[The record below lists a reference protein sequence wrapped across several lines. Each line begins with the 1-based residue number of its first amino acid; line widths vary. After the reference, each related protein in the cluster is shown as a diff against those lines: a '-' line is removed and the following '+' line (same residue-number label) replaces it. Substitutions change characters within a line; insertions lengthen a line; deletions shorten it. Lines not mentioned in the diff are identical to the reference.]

1 MKVLEVLGDMTINSF
16 DFFNAFLNAGYGASI
31 GRMEH
36 ETYKIKD
43 DRAGRKKEAEIKQKY
58 YNLLYKLKEDGLIK
72 VEARN
77 KTNFFSITGK
87 GKEKLEKL
95 KLDNIKRLPRPM
107 SYSKEKGQF
116 TIVVFDIPEKE
127 RSKRAWI
134 REVLKNLDL
143 KMIQKSVWV
152 GKVKIP
158 KQFIDDLDKFNMV
171 DFVEIFEISK
181 AGSLKQIN

>member
-1 MKVLEVLGDMTINSF
+1 
-16 DFFNAFLNAGYGASI
+16 
-31 GRMEH
+31 
-36 ETYKIKD
+36 
-43 DRAGRKKEAEIKQKY
+43 
-58 YNLLYKLKEDGLIK
+58 
-72 VEARN
+72 
-77 KTNFFSITGK
+77 
-87 GKEKLEKL
+87 
-95 KLDNIKRLPRPM
+95 M